1 MKLTLYTPAPPL
13 SHHRTSYNPP
23 HITFSALLRG
33 LLDILYVTV
42 FAQSISGYTKGEG
55 RPRRRISH
63 LLSPFHPSLVA
74 RWMALPNEF
83 QVPSTAP
90 SLVSFLRAE
99 EVVFGKK
106 QVPFPTAEYLL
117 SKKCGRARQVHG
129 STDLPHS
136 AHNFGGHGRDGRRS
150 RRQLVPREMPPLR
163 SRRSCPPASPQRQL
177 FYVLHCMAAA
187 VGAASLRHMTLWALV
202 PFAIIFWGPRQSER
216 ANEREDTF
224 PL

>member
-1 MKLTLYTPAPPL
+1 M
-13 SHHRTSYNPP
+13 SRC
-23 HITFSALLRG
+23 LLKAFPGTQREKQG
-33 LLDILYVTV
+33 
-42 FAQSISGYTKGEG
+42 QEG
-55 RPRRRISH
+55 RRISH

-117 SKKCGRARQVHG
+117 SKKCGQARQVHG

-136 AHNFGGHGRDGRRS
+136 AHNFGGHGRRS

-163 SRRSCPPASPQRQL
+163 SRPSCPRVRRHHRRGNCSTYYTAWPRPL
-177 FYVLHCMAAA
+177 GLHRC
-187 VGAASLRHMTLWALV
+187 V
-202 PFAIIFWGPRQSER
+202 I
-216 ANEREDTF
+216 
-224 PL
+224 

>member
-1 MKLTLYTPAPPL
+1 MKLTLHTPAPPL
-13 SHHRTSYNPP
+13 SHHRTSYNRP

-55 RPRRRISH
+55 RPRRISH

-74 RWMALPNEF
+74 RWMALANEF

-136 AHNFGGHGRDGRRS
+136 AHNFGGHGRRS